1 MDSLEENV
9 PRARAG
15 HCSVAINS
23 RLYIWS
29 GRDGY
34 RKAWNNQV
42 CCKDLW
48 YLETG
53 DYSDSNHR
61 HFTQNNTEP
70 LTMGREFSQYLR
82 TGTDVT
88 STRDRLNCGCFCLFA
103 TSVSTCAV

>member
-1 MDSLEENV
+1 MTWEPLSMDGFEDAV

-42 CCKDLW
+42 ELNFK
-48 YLETG
+48 
-53 DYSDSNHR
+53 NHR
-61 HFTQNNTEP
+61 
-70 LTMGREFSQYLR
+70 
-82 TGTDVT
+82 VT
-88 STRDRLNCGCFCLFA
+88 VKKNVYECVYFFI
-103 TSVSTCAV
+103 

>member
-1 MDSLEENV
+1 MMIIQHDHLSDHLSVCADTMCWETVMMDSLEENV

-53 DYSDSNHR
+53 EEDGCCVEHA
-61 HFTQNNTEP
+61 
-70 LTMGREFSQYLR
+70 
-82 TGTDVT
+82 DVM
-88 STRDRLNCGCFCLFA
+88 S
-103 TSVSTCAV
+103 S